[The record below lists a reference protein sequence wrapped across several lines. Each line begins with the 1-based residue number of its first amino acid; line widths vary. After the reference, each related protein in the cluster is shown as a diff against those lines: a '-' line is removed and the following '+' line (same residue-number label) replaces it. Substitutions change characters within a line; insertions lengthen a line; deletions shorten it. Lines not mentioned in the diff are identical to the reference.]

1 MITLN
6 GINRYVLKLAED
18 GNEQMAIHDCNSMT
32 LTIETDKHIHAQL
45 WITYD
50 GKQLDLKTKLHL
62 GADSD
67 LTILF
72 WNHVS
77 ERLDFGLEVNAESNA
92 HAKIGIGDLSEGRS
106 TYRLDGELTQA
117 GQSMEWTTVCIAA
130 HKHWQMEICH
140 RHEHTSGFMKN
151 FAVVMENGD
160 YEMKASGRILKGAYA
175 AQSHQTSRVLTMT
188 SKQRSEVLPILLI
201 DENDVKA
208 SHATTLGQPDENQ
221 LYYLQSRGLSRTAAL
236 GLLTLGYLLP
246 ITEVIHEAGWQA
258 QLQKEI
264 EEKVIIHD

>member
-6 GINRYVLKLAED
+6 DSVRYTLKLTED
-18 GNEQMAIHDCNSMT
+18 GSEQLVIHDCDQMM
-32 LTIETDKHIHAQL
+32 LTIETDKHIHTQL

-67 LTILF
+67 LAILF

-77 ERLDFGLEVNAESNA
+77 ERLDFALDVSGESNA
-92 HAKIGIGDLSEGRS
+92 CAKIGIGDLSEGKS
-106 TYRLDGELTQA
+106 TYRVAGALTQG
-117 GQSMEWTTVCIAA
+117 GQSIEWTTVCIAA
-130 HKHWQMEICH
+130 QKHWQMEICH
-140 RHEHTSGFMKN
+140 QHAHTDGFMKN

-160 YEMKASGRILKGAYA
+160 YMMEASGRIIKGAYA
-175 AQSHQTSRVLTMT
+175 SQSHQASRVLTMT
-188 SKQRSEVLPILLI
+188 SKQRSEVLPVLFI

-221 LYYLQSRGLSRTAAL
+221 LYYLQSRGLSRCAAL

-246 ITEVIHEAGWQA
+246 IIEVISEPTWQA